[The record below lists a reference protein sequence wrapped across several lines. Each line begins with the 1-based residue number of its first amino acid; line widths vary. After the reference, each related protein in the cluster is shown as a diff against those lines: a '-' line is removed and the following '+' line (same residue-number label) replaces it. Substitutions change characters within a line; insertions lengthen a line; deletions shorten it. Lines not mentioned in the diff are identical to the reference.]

1 MEKYDP
7 KISAVEVAKIFK
19 KMDRDGNGQITFEGL
34 LNKFPF
40 SYFQKKTIFKF
51 IFTFRYYYYYCFLNQ
66 KKIIK

>member
-1 MEKYDP
+1 MKKYDP

-40 SYFQKKTIFKF
+40 
-51 IFTFRYYYYYCFLNQ
+51 
-66 KKIIK
+66 